1 MARLVFSRCFLSQR
15 HLQRFPVRCQS
26 SCRCKRSAR
35 RLPVFE
41 RERKRGHSFMRR
53 LYLLAAA
60 VLLAASLPASATV
73 FATVH
78 GVVHDPQHRP
88 IAGAS
93 VTLQAAD
100 SDFALH
106 ATTNADGEFELPEAP
121 IGVYRLTVTA
131 AGFDRRNADTD
142 CGLRHES
149 GAAHPARRLG
159 GATQSVVVHG
169 TASCGRHGDAND
181 ADHAADDR

>member
-1 MARLVFSRCFLSQR
+1 
-15 HLQRFPVRCQS
+15 
-26 SCRCKRSAR
+26 
-35 RLPVFE
+35 
-41 RERKRGHSFMRR
+41 MRR

-93 VTLQAAD
+93 VTLHAAD
-100 SDFALH
+100 SDFVLR
-106 ATTNADGEFELPEAP
+106 ATTNTDGEFELPEAP

-131 AGFDRRNADTD
+131 AGFTD
-142 CGLRHES
+142 
-149 GAAHPARRLG
+149 
-159 GATQSVVVHG
+159 ATQTFTVASG
-169 TASCGRHGDAND
+169 TNPVLHIPLAGCGSNTIGAREWRRQA
-181 ADHAADDR
+181 RPIR